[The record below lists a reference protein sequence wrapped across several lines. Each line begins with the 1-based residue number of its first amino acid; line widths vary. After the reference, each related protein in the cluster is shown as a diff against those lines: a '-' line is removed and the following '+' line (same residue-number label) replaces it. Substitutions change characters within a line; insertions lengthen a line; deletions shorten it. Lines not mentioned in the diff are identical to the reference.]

1 MNSPEKN
8 NSRKKFLRWGVVTAA
23 SATFLKFFLS
33 KKEAAKGPEKIKM
46 LTEDGV
52 LVEIDASHLGML
64 SPKKI
69 TTEELKGWVKK
80 K

>member
-1 MNSPEKN
+1 MSSSEKN
-8 NSRKKFLRWGVVTAA
+8 NSRKKFLRWGLVTAV

-33 KKEAAKGPEKIKM
+33 KKEADKKPETIKM

-52 LVEIDASHLGML
+52 LVEIDASHLGLL

-69 TTEELKGWVKK
+69 TPEELKGWVKK